1 MKSKPYSLLSGWRLL
16 ALSSLLLATA
26 CGGGGGGSSS
36 SSTTSGSG
44 SASSSGAGTGSS
56 GSSTDTS
63 GSGASSGSGAGA
75 SSGSGS
81 GTGTSTDTGTT
92 TTVDGHTAIQQAPLA
107 QRAGV
112 LAKALGRSQRLLV
125 GLGTVNVAPIQA
137 QGLLPDIYDQY
148 LVGVGP
154 SSWPSWNSPSGAYVT
169 LVAQRADQLGAV
181 PMFTLYQMATRGDGV
196 LTGLAD
202 TTYMT
207 DYWNNARLL
216 FQLLANYGKPA
227 LVNLEPDFWGYAQ
240 RVNADPTQM
249 LAYVNINPDCASLP
263 NTVAGMAACLMQ
275 SARKIAP
282 QAYVGFPPSLFEDL
296 RPTEVAYMQKLGA
309 DQADF
314 VVMQTL
320 DRDAGCF
327 EARSILGECT
337 RAGSNWYWDETN
349 TTSPTFNEHF
359 ALANRYFQGLGRP
372 LLWWQT
378 PLGVPAASPSTTSP
392 WRDNRVRYFLT
403 HPDQLVAAGGVGV
416 VFSPGQSAQTTIQTD
431 GGQFQTYSKAYL
443 AKPTALP

>member
-1 MKSKPYSLLSGWRLL
+1 MI
-16 ALSSLLLATA
+16 
-26 CGGGGGGSSS
+26 
-36 SSTTSGSG
+36 
-44 SASSSGAGTGSS
+44 
-56 GSSTDTS
+56 
-63 GSGASSGSGAGA
+63 
-75 SSGSGS
+75 
-81 GTGTSTDTGTT
+81 
-92 TTVDGHTAIQQAPLA
+92 VDGHTAIQQAALS
-107 QRAGV
+107 QRAGG
-112 LAKALGRSQRLLV
+112 LAKALGRSQRLLI
-125 GLGTVNVAPIQA
+125 GLGTVDIAPIQA

-154 SSWPSWNSPSGAYVT
+154 SSWPSWNSPSGAYVK
-169 LVAQRADQLGAV
+169 LVAQRADQIGAV

-202 TTYMT
+202 TNYMT

-216 FQLLANYGKPA
+216 FQQLASYGKPA

-263 NTVAGMAACLMQ
+263 NTVAGMAACLVQ
-275 SARKIAP
+275 SARQIAP

-296 RPTEVAYMQKLGA
+296 RPTEVAYMKKLGA

-327 EARSILGECT
+327 EARSLAGECT
-337 RAGSNWYWDETN
+337 RAGRNWYWDESN
-349 TTSPTFNEHF
+349 TTSPNFNEHF
-359 ALANRYFQGLGRP
+359 ALANGYFQGLGRP

-378 PLGVPAASPSTTSP
+378 PLGVPAASPSTNSP
-392 WRDNRVRYFLT
+392 WRDNRVRYFMT
-403 HPDQLVAAGGVGV
+403 HTAQLVATGGVGV

-431 GGQFQTYSKAYL
+431 GGQFQSYAKAYW
-443 AKPTALP
+443 ANPTTLP